1 MSGGAP
7 APDPQR
13 AKQAF
18 LSHMRHE
25 LRTPVN
31 AILGYSELI
40 LEDHPGSPFRGDVE
54 RIHAAG
60 REILDLI
67 GALLDPA
74 RVEAIDGAQLAAL
87 GPRIRHELRT
97 PTNTV
102 IGYAE
107 MLLEDVSRLPEAI
120 REDVAKVLAAGRRLM
135 GMLDDVIGLAR
146 AAAGSVDA
154 ALPGA
159 QYLSMIE
166 EVVASIRP
174 LAAGAERPAREDGAR
189 ILVVDD
195 NEVNRDVLCRR
206 LRREGYAATPAE
218 DGAEALQVLA
228 ERPFDLVLLDVMMPG
243 LNGYQVLEALKA
255 DARLRHV
262 PVIMISALEELD
274 SVVRCIESGA
284 EDYLTKPFNPVI
296 LKARLSA
303 CLEKK
308 RLRDLEVSYLEQIE
322 AEKRKSDEL
331 LRVILP
337 DAVVEELKASGQVR
351 PRRFEAV
358 AVLFCDIVGFTPFC
372 ATRQPEEVVAL
383 LQELV
388 SVWEEIAARQQLLK
402 IKTIGDSFMAS
413 AGLLAPLPNPTLA
426 AVRCGLEMLEA
437 VRRMP
442 TGWDV
447 RVGIHVGPV
456 TAGVIGRRTYLYD
469 LWGDTVNTAARIE
482 SHGQNGA
489 VNLSAEAWRCVAAH
503 CTGGSLG
510 RVALKGLGEVEIYQ
524 VTGLQPPPSS

>member
-7 APDPQR
+7 APDPER

-40 LEDHPGSPFRGDVE
+40 LEDHPGVPVRGDVE

-60 REILDLI
+60 KEILELI

-74 RVEAIDGAQLAAL
+74 GIEAIDGARL
-87 GPRIRHELRT
+87 GAIGSRIRHELRT

-107 MLLEDVSRLPEAI
+107 MLLEDAERLPEGV
-120 REDVAKVLAAGRRLM
+120 RDDVTKVLAAGRRLM
-135 GMLDDVIGLAR
+135 GMLEDVIGLAR

-154 ALPGA
+154 ALPGSR
-159 QYLSMIE
+159 YPSMIE
-166 EVVASIRP
+166 EAVASIRP
-174 LAAGAERPAREDGAR
+174 LGAGAARQAAASGAR

-206 LRREGYAATPAE
+206 LRREGHTAEPAD
-218 DGAEALQVLA
+218 DGARALRALA
-228 ERPFDLVLLDVMMPG
+228 ERPFDLVLLDVLMPE
-243 LNGYQVLEALKA
+243 LNGYQVLERLKA
-255 DARLRHV
+255 DPRLRHV
-262 PVIMISALEELD
+262 PVIMISALDEVD
-274 SVVRCIESGA
+274 SVVRCIEIGA

-308 RLRDLEVSYLEQIE
+308 RLRDREVEHLRLIE
-322 AEKRKSDEL
+322 EERRKADQL
-331 LRVILP
+331 LHVILP
-337 DAVVEELKASGQVR
+337 DAVVAELKASGQVR
-351 PRRFEAV
+351 PRRFDEV

-372 ATRQPEEVVAL
+372 ASRQPEEVVAH
-383 LQELV
+383 LQQLV
-388 SVWEEIAARQQLLK
+388 SAYEEIAARHGLLK

-413 AGLLAPLPNPTLA
+413 AGLPAPLPNPTLA
-426 AVRCGLEMLEA
+426 AVGCGLEMVEA
-437 VRRMP
+437 VRAMP
-442 TGWDV
+442 VGWDV

-456 TAGVIGRRTYLYD
+456 TAGVVGRRTYLYD
-469 LWGDTVNTAARIE
+469 LWGDTVNIAARVE
-482 SHGQNGA
+482 SHGRDGS
-489 VNLSAEAWRCVAAH
+489 VNLSAAAWERVAAQ
-503 CTGGSLG
+503 CTGESLG
-510 RVALKGLGEVEIYQ
+510 QVALEGIGEAELYR
-524 VTGLQPPPSS
+524 VTALRRP